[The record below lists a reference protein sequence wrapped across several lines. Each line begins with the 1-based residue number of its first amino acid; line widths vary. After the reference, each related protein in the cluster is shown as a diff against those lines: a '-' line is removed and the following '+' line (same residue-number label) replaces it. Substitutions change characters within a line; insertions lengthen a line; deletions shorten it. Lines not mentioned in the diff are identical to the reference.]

1 MSEEQ
6 ASRAGSM
13 FGPYHLKRLL
23 GRGGMGEVYEA
34 EHTVKEWTVAVKL
47 MSDQFSGDPV
57 FRERMKREARTAGR
71 LQEPHVVPIHDY
83 GEIDGKMFMEMRLVE
98 GTDLDSLLKRY
109 GPLTPPRAVAII
121 TQIASALDAAHAAG
135 VMHRDVKPP
144 NILVTR
150 DDFAYLVDFGIAS
163 ATTDEKLTQ
172 LGTAVGTW
180 KYMAPERF
188 TNDEVTY
195 RADIYALACVLH
207 ECLTGAPPYRADS
220 AGVLVRAHMNDPIP
234 QPSAVRSGI
243 PKAFDSV
250 IARGMAK
257 NPDERYASAGDMAL
271 AAHEALSTPDQ
282 DHASDILR
290 RSQEATL
297 PGDSKLVQ
305 PPTLA
310 GTGMAPPAPRA
321 GTPPQSHTPPRV
333 STGQPASTPTP
344 YPRSRPNSGPVPPP
358 HHAPSPRPW
367 APESGPVPTPSQPA
381 PPYYQGSS
389 GNWGGPPSGNVPAGQ
404 GIRPAPWGLVQ
415 PPKPKRNPW
424 PIVAAV
430 AVVVVVVVSAVAIW
444 LIIPDPKPPPE
455 PIAATRLNS
464 LLLSSSD
471 INTVMGATNIQPG
484 KPITAMGTSTMTVS
498 IPDCQGALYTTQDPV
513 YAGSG
518 YTGING
524 LVSSEPGDNNDHWV
538 NQAVVAFPTADKA
551 KSFLQTEADKWKAC
565 AGQTVTVT
573 NSTNKTYRWTFSQ
586 IQGAPPKVSVR
597 QTQEGADGWECE
609 HAMSVANNVVVDI
622 NACGFHI
629 SDQAGQIAD
638 KIVDKVNN
646 I

>member
-1 MSEEQ
+1 MSEGQ
-6 ASRAGSM
+6 ASREGSM

-47 MSDQFSGDPV
+47 MSDQFSADPV

-109 GPLTPPRAVAII
+109 GPLTPPRAVAIV

-163 ATTDEKLTQ
+163 ATSDEKLTQ

-220 AGVLVRAHMNDPIP
+220 AGVLVKAHMNDPIP
-234 QPSAVRSGI
+234 QPSAVRAGI
-243 PKAFDSV
+243 PKAFDAV

-257 NPDERYASAGDMAL
+257 QPGDRYASAGDLAL

-282 DHASDILR
+282 DHAADILR

-297 PGDSKLVQ
+297 PGKDKLEQ
-305 PPTLA
+305 PPTIA
-310 GTGMAPPAPRA
+310 GTAAAPPVQRPSTPPPPAPY
-321 GTPPQSHTPPRV
+321 PRP
-333 STGQPASTPTP
+333 SSTP
-344 YPRSRPNSGPVPPP
+344 VPP

-367 APESGPVPTPSQPA
+367 APESGPVRTPGQPVA
-381 PPYYQGSS
+381 PAPYYQGSS
-389 GNWGGPPSGNVPAGQ
+389 GNWGGPPTGNLPPGQPAGH
-404 GIRPAPWGLVQ
+404 PWGLAQ

-424 PIVAAV
+424 PIIAAA

-455 PIAATRLNS
+455 PIAATRLSS
-464 LLLSSSD
+464 LLLSPSD
-471 INTVMGATNIQPG
+471 INTIMGATNIQPG
-484 KPITAMGTSTMTVS
+484 KPITSMGTSTMTVS
-498 IPDCQGALYTTQDPV
+498 VPACQGALYTTQDAA

-524 LVSSEPGDNNDHWV
+524 LVSAEPGDNNDHWV

-551 KSFLQTEADKWKAC
+551 KAFLQSSLDKWKTC
-565 AGQTVTVT
+565 VGQTVTVT
-573 NSTNKTYRWTFSQ
+573 NSSGKTYRWTFAP
-586 IQGAPPKVSVR
+586 IQGNSPKISVL
-597 QTQEGADGWECE
+597 QTQEGADGWQCE
-609 HAMSVANNVVVDI
+609 HAMSVANNVIVDV
-622 NACGFHI
+622 NACGYHI
-629 SDQAGQIAD
+629 SDQSSQIAD

-646 I
+646 V